1 MCTCTICTV
10 QTVATPHLG
19 VRKYTFGI
27 RYPAA
32 MYPLAGL
39 LFGRTG
45 TELFLSDSSDSVGEP
60 TDTSGRSNG
69 HSNSNCCS
77 DSNTAAAT
85 STDAAAA
92 STDTATA
99 TATAAGSDAAAAT
112 GADTAT
118 TSNTTTGKPLLVRMA
133 CDREFLEPLLAFKRR
148 RVYANY
154 RGDFM
159 VTLRTAAIEPE
170 PLQEVNFCITMFLC
184 IITFHEVDYT
194 VHYV

>member
-1 MCTCTICTV
+1 V

-60 TDTSGRSNG
+60 TDANGRSNG
-69 HSNSNCCS
+69 NSCCS

-85 STDAAAA
+85 STDAAA
-92 STDTATA
+92 STDNTTATA
-99 TATAAGSDAAAAT
+99 NATGSRAAAT

-118 TSNTTTGKPLLVRMA
+118 SSSSATVGKPLLVRMA

-184 IITFHEVDYT
+184 IIAFHEVVCT